1 MERLEPLLALIAQHP
16 GWAIAFI
23 GFASFFDALL
33 LLGFLMPSYLLLLGI
48 GALISIDA
56 LPLWP
61 ALVAASAGAAAG
73 DLLNYWLGRRYLE
86 RWVAHPRMTRFA
98 DSVART
104 RAFFQ
109 RRGVLTLIV
118 ARIIGPTR
126 PIGPMIAGAAE
137 MPLLRF
143 GLVLAIS
150 CPLWSALY
158 VLPGVAIGASLQLAA
173 EVGTRLALLLLATI
187 VLAAGL
193 FWLAS
198 IVVRLCGF
206 RAERWLQALLAW
218 SARHRRLG
226 WLPRW
231 LADPRYPETPA
242 LLMVAVLLL
251 ALAWVG
257 LLASWGLAR
266 DTPMGVDA
274 LVHRQ
279 LTSLHTPWGLEIA
292 RWVGHL
298 GDTPVML
305 ASAAAA
311 VITLAALGRG
321 RAAAHAVAALAFGG
335 AIALGLAQG
344 LRIGAP
350 VDYYT
355 GVAGRSYGGAELVL
369 TCVVYGLLP
378 LLLARPRDADR
389 NLIYYRLAVTF
400 PGLIAAAQLY
410 LGQQWL
416 SIALGALGIGG
427 LWMLALG
434 IGYRR
439 HRIQPVPARRF
450 LPPVALSFAVAVVVL
465 EPAPLPMA
473 DRPAPAPLSTAQWW
487 AEDWKRLPLARRE
500 GGGSGEPLV
509 LQWRAEAEDRDAALR
524 ASGWTIA
531 PPLTASSALRTLAAS
546 TPAAALPVPPQPLG
560 LQAPQAMFQR
570 PARAAGARIV
580 LRLWR
585 APATADGTPLWL
597 GSLSRLG
604 ERRVLGLLRLPYTEA
619 VALPPDDWLSGIP
632 DTRRRRIPAQRIPRD
647 SRGPDPG
654 LLLLQT
660 PDASRP

>member
-1 MERLEPLLALIAQHP
+1 METLEPLLEAIARYP

-23 GFASFFDALL
+23 AFASFFDALL
-33 LLGFLMPSYLLLLGI
+33 LLGFLVPSYLLLLGI

-61 ALVAASAGAAAG
+61 TLIAATVGAAAG
-73 DLLNYWLGRRYLE
+73 DALNYWLGRRYLD

-104 RAFFQ
+104 RAFFR
-109 RRGVLTLIV
+109 RRGALALIV
-118 ARIIGPTR
+118 ARIVGPTR
-126 PIGPMIAGAAE
+126 PIGPMIAGAAN

-143 GLVLAIS
+143 GLVLAVS
-150 CPLWSALY
+150 CPLWATLY
-158 VLPGVAIGASLQLAA
+158 ILPGVALGASLQLAA
-173 EVGTRLALLLLATI
+173 EVGTRLVLLLLGTI

-193 FWLAS
+193 FWLANV
-198 IVVRLCGF
+198 VVRLCGF
-206 RAERWLQALLAW
+206 HAERWLHDLLAW

-242 LLMVAVLLL
+242 LLLIALLLL
-251 ALAWVG
+251 ALGWLG
-257 LLASWGLAR
+257 LLASWGATRDMPLA
-266 DTPMGVDA
+266 VDA
-274 LVHRQ
+274 LIHRQ
-279 LTSLHTPWGLEIA
+279 MTALHTPWGLEIA
-292 RWVGHL
+292 RWIAHL
-298 GDTPVML
+298 GDAPVML
-305 ASAAAA
+305 ASATAAI
-311 VITLAALGRG
+311 ITLTALRRG

-344 LRIGAP
+344 LRVGAP

-355 GVAGRSYGGAELVL
+355 GVTARSYGGADLVL

-378 LLLARPRDADR
+378 LLLARPHGADR
-389 NLIYYRLAVTF
+389 NLIYYRLAVTI
-400 PGLIAAAQLY
+400 PGLIVAAQLY

-416 SIALGALGIGG
+416 SIAAGALGLGV
-427 LWMLALG
+427 LWMLTLG

-450 LPPVALSFAVAVVVL
+450 LPPIAMSFVVAVVVL
-465 EPAPLPMA
+465 EPAPLPLP
-473 DRPAPAPLSTAQWW
+473 DRKVSEPLTTEQWW
-487 AEDWKRLPLARRE
+487 AEAWQRLPLARQE
-500 GGGSGEPLV
+500 GRGSGEPLV
-509 LQWRAEAEDRDAALR
+509 LQWRAEAEVRDAALR
-524 ASGWTIA
+524 AAGWSTA
-531 PPLTASSALRTLAAS
+531 PAFAPDSALRTLAAS
-546 TPAAALPVPPQPLG
+546 TPTGVLPVPPQPLG
-560 LQAPQAMFQR
+560 LQAPQAMFQH
-570 PARAAGARIV
+570 PARTPGTRII

-585 APATADGTPLWL
+585 APATVDGTPLWL

-619 VALPPDDWLSGIP
+619 VALPPDDWMAGIP
-632 DTRRRRIPAQRIPRD
+632 DTRRRWIAAERIPRD

>member
-1 MERLEPLLALIAQHP
+1 MERLEPLLAVIAQHP
-16 GWAIAFI
+16 AWAIAFI

-33 LLGFLMPSYLLLLGI
+33 LIGFLMPSYLLLLGI

-61 ALVAASAGAAAG
+61 ALIAATLGAAAG
-73 DLLNYWLGRRYLE
+73 DALNYWLGRRYLD

-104 RAFFQ
+104 RAFFR
-109 RRGVLTLIV
+109 RRGVLALIV
-118 ARIIGPTR
+118 ARIVGPTR
-126 PIGPMIAGAAE
+126 PIGPMIAGAAD

-150 CPLWSALY
+150 CPLWTALY
-158 VLPGVAIGASLQLAA
+158 ILPGVAIGASLQLAA
-173 EVGTRLALLLLATI
+173 EVGTRLALLLLGAI

-193 FWLAS
+193 FWLANV
-198 IVVRLCGF
+198 VVRLCGF
-206 RAERWLQALLAW
+206 HAERWLHGLLGW

-242 LLMVAVLLL
+242 LLLIALLLL
-251 ALAWVG
+251 ALGWLG
-257 LLASWGLAR
+257 LLASWGATRDMPLA
-266 DTPMGVDA
+266 VDA

-279 LTSLHTPWGLEIA
+279 LTALHTPWGLEIA
-292 RWVGHL
+292 RWIAHL
-298 GDTPVML
+298 GDMPVML
-305 ASAAAA
+305 ASATAAI
-311 VITLAALGRG
+311 ITLTALRRG
-321 RAAAHAVAALAFGG
+321 RATAHAVAALAFGG
-335 AIALGLAQG
+335 IIALGLAQG

-350 VDYYT
+350 ADFYT
-355 GVAGRSYGGAELVL
+355 GVAERSYGGADLVL
-369 TCVVYGLLP
+369 ACVVYGLLP
-378 LLLARPRDADR
+378 LLLARPHGADR

-416 SIALGALGIGG
+416 SITIGALGLGV

-439 HRIQPVPARRF
+439 HRIQPVPAHRF
-450 LPPVALSFAVAVVVL
+450 LPPVALSFVVAVVVL
-465 EPAPLPMA
+465 EPAPLTFPDTA
-473 DRPAPAPLSTAQWW
+473 VSEPLSTEQWW
-487 AEDWKRLPLARRE
+487 AEDWKRLPLARQE
-500 GGGSGEPLV
+500 GRDSGEPLV
-509 LQWRAEAEDRDAALR
+509 LQWRAEAGARDTALR
-524 ASGWTIA
+524 AAGWSSA
-531 PPLTASSALRTLAAS
+531 PPFAADTVLRTLAAS
-546 TPAAALPVPPQPLG
+546 TPAESLPVPPQPLG

-570 PARAAGARIV
+570 PAPSAGTRII

-585 APATADGTPLWL
+585 APATVEGTPLWL

-619 VALPPDDWLSGIP
+619 VALPPDDWLTGIP
-632 DTRRRRIPAQRIPRD
+632 DTRRRWIPAERIPRD
-647 SRGPDPG
+647 SRRPDPG

-660 PDASRP
+660 PDVSRP